1 MRAVQIHCLA
11 GRCHRK
17 PRCAAGLRPAGAIG
31 NWLRENPDA
40 QMVPRTFFF
49 VGKAAPAYRLAKLI
63 VKFITNVANTIDD
76 DPAVRGRLKVVF
88 LPEYNVSL
96 AERLIPASDIFNQ
109 ISTAGYEASGTS
121 NMKFMMNGALTV
133 GTRDG
138 ATIEMAE
145 EAGEENL
152 FLFGLSAE
160 QVENSRAWYNP
171 HWHYE
176 NEPETRAA
184 LDLIFSDHF
193 SRNEPGLFAPLRDT
207 LLTQG
212 DHSGGP
218 DLLLAGA
225 GRARVTVYRSRRVG
239 AQSDSERSKF
249 REVFERPY
257 HCRIRSRDLEGE
269 TMPSTLE
276 KRSATG
282 QPKPGTISPLAGK
295 PAPKEMLIDVA
306 RLEREY
312 FARRPDVQD
321 RNQLVSFG
329 TSGHR
334 GSPLHGTFTEA
345 HILAITQAICDYRRE
360 QGTDGPLYMG
370 KDTHALSAPA
380 QRTALE
386 VLAANGVET
395 IIQENDGVTPTPVIS
410 RAILV
415 YNGGRKAHLADG
427 IVVTPSHNPPE
438 DGGFKYNPPNGG
450 PADTD
455 VTRWVEDRANEL
467 LRAGNVGVKR
477 IPFKKA
483 IQASTTDQE
492 DFVLPYVRD
501 LKNVVDMDAI
511 RGANLKLGVDPLGGA
526 ARSYWE
532 PINSVYGLDIVVV
545 NPTIDPTFS
554 FMTVD
559 HDGKI
564 RMDCSSPY
572 AMARLVGLKDQYQVA
587 FANDPDSDRHG
598 IVTPVAGLMNPNHY
612 LAVAIRYLL
621 THRPQWG
628 PGVVVGKTLVSSSM
642 IDRVVKKL
650 GRQLR
655 EVPVGF
661 KWFVPGL
668 VDGSYCFG
676 GEESA
681 GASFLRLDGTVW
693 TTDKDGPIMDL
704 LAAEITARTG
714 KNPGEHYRE
723 MTAEFGTPYYTRIDA
738 PATPEQKA
746 KLQKLS
752 PEAVKES
759 DLAGEPI
766 TAKLTKAPGNDASI
780 GGLKVVAESGW
791 FAARP
796 SGTENIYKIY
806 AESFKGPAHLN
817 AIVSE
822 AQEMVNRALGA

>member
-1 MRAVQIHCLA
+1 M
-11 GRCHRK
+11 
-17 PRCAAGLRPAGAIG
+17 
-31 NWLRENPDA
+31 
-40 QMVPRTFFF
+40 
-49 VGKAAPAYRLAKLI
+49 
-63 VKFITNVANTIDD
+63 
-76 DPAVRGRLKVVF
+76 
-88 LPEYNVSL
+88 
-96 AERLIPASDIFNQ
+96 
-109 ISTAGYEASGTS
+109 
-121 NMKFMMNGALTV
+121 
-133 GTRDG
+133 
-138 ATIEMAE
+138 
-145 EAGEENL
+145 
-152 FLFGLSAE
+152 
-160 QVENSRAWYNP
+160 
-171 HWHYE
+171 
-176 NEPETRAA
+176 
-184 LDLIFSDHF
+184 
-193 SRNEPGLFAPLRDT
+193 PG
-207 LLTQG
+207 
-212 DHSGGP
+212 
-218 DLLLAGA
+218 
-225 GRARVTVYRSRRVG
+225 
-239 AQSDSERSKF
+239 
-249 REVFERPY
+249 
-257 HCRIRSRDLEGE
+257 
-269 TMPSTLE
+269 TLE
-276 KRSATG
+276 KQSVNA
-282 QPKPGTISPLAGK
+282 TISPLAGK

-306 RLEREY
+306 RLEKDY
-312 FARRPDVQD
+312 FERHPELSDPT
-321 RNQLVSFG
+321 QLVSFG

-334 GSPLHGTFTEA
+334 GSPLQGTFTEA

-360 QGTDGPLYMG
+360 AGTDGPLYMG
-370 KDTHALSAPA
+370 KDTHAVSGPA

-386 VLAANGVET
+386 VLAANHVET
-395 IIQENDGVTPTPVIS
+395 IIQQADGVTPTPVIS

-415 YNGGRKAHLADG
+415 YNRSRKEHLADG

-438 DGGFKYNPPNGG
+438 DGGFKYNPTNGG

-455 VTRWVEDRANEL
+455 VTHWVEDRANDL
-467 LRAGNVGVKR
+467 LRAGNAGVKR
-477 IPFKKA
+477 VPFTKA
-483 IQASTTDQE
+483 IHASSTHQE

-501 LKNVVDMDAI
+501 LKNVADIDAI
-511 RGANLKLGVDPLGGA
+511 RGAHLKLGVDPLGGA
-526 ARSYWE
+526 SQPYWE
-532 PINSVYGLDIVVV
+532 PINSLYGLDVAVV
-545 NPTIDPTFS
+545 NPVIDPTFS

-621 THRPQWG
+621 THRPQWRED
-628 PGVVVGKTLVSSSM
+628 VLVGKTLVSSSM

-650 GRQLR
+650 GRELR

-668 VDGSYCFG
+668 FSGSYCFG

-693 TTDKDGPIMDL
+693 STDKDGLIMDF

-714 KNPGEHYRE
+714 KDPGEHYRE
-723 MTAEFGTPYYTRIDA
+723 LTAEFGTPYYTRIDA

-746 KLQKLS
+746 RLQKLS
-752 PEAVKES
+752 PDAVKES

-766 TAKLTKAPGNDASI
+766 TAKLTKAPGNQAPI

-806 AESFKGPAHLN
+806 AESFSSQSHLN

-822 AQEMVNRALGA
+822 AQEMVNNALGPSAANGGVP